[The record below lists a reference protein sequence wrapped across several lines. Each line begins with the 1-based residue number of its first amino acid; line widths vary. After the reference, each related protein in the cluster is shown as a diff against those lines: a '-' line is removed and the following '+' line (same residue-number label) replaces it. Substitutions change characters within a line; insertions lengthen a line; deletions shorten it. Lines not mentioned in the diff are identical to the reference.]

1 MISFIIMC
9 IDLVILRPMKDML
22 SKEIRIYNQFL
33 KLDTIFTPTLT
44 TMKSSKVSIDRLTEG
59 IN

>member
-1 MISFIIMC
+1 MC

-22 SKEIRIYNQFL
+22 LKEIRIYNQFL